1 MRKGAACVHAVRI
14 DRESKVPAWKQ
25 VSDGIRS
32 LVRAGT
38 LRAGD
43 RLPSLRS
50 LAQSLSVSIDT
61 VQAAYRELEAE
72 GWIAAKRGSGFR
84 VEEARFAAAA
94 PAAAPT
100 AKPAAR
106 PPRISSR
113 AEAAREAVRFYR
125 GRSRGSGPFSPYGRT
140 MGDIADPEWLRI
152 TSSVSRSPWVASG
165 SANPAGDPA
174 FRKIIAER
182 LREYRGIACSPE
194 QIVVTSGLVG
204 NLFTAASVLF
214 EEGDAV
220 GVETPAPSFFSRV
233 LRFAGAVPVYLPT
246 DGEGIRF
253 GKDSDP
259 AIRGVFAVPSAQL
272 PLSVTMSPA
281 RRRELLAEAARRG
294 AWVLED
300 GMEDFL
306 WFEGQPLPPLFS
318 EAGPGGPVVY
328 MESFTLQFFA
338 GIRTGFLVA
347 PEGLADAFA
356 GARLLCDRASG
367 EEAQRSL
374 CRFMESPAYDAYLRK
389 AKRRF
394 LANRE
399 ALLESA
405 DEFTA
410 FGRLQL
416 PPCGVHATLFLS
428 GIADAEAARAA
439 AALGISTRAL
449 SSYDSGGAA
458 LNGLELGFGSGDPAA
473 VRKACRILLSVLRKL
488 AH

>member
-1 MRKGAACVHAVRI
+1 MRKGAACVHSLPI
-14 DRESKVPAWKQ
+14 DRGSAVPAWKQ
-25 VSDGIRS
+25 AADGIRS

-50 LAQSLSVSIDT
+50 LALSLSVSVDT
-61 VQAAYRELEAE
+61 VQSAYRELEAE
-72 GWIAAKRGSGFR
+72 GWISAKRGSGFR
-84 VEEARFAAAA
+84 VEEAKFAAPA
-94 PAAAPT
+94 PAAAGD
-100 AKPAAR
+100 AKPAVR
-106 PPRISSR
+106 PARISSR

-125 GRSRGSGPFSPYGRT
+125 GRSPEPRPFAPYGRT
-140 MGDIADPEWLRI
+140 MGEIADPEWLRI

-165 SANPAGDPA
+165 NGNPAGDPA

-204 NLFTAASVLF
+204 NLFAAASVLF

-220 GVETPAPSFFSRV
+220 GVETPAPSVFPRV
-233 LRFAGAVPVYLPT
+233 LRFAGAVPAYLPT

-253 GKDSDP
+253 GEESDP
-259 AIRGVFAVPSAQL
+259 AIRGVFAVPSAQH

-281 RRRELLAEAARRG
+281 RRRALLAEAARRG

-306 WFEGQPLPPLFS
+306 WFEGQPQPPLFS
-318 EAGPGGPVVY
+318 EAAPGGPVVY
-328 MESFTLQFFA
+328 MESFTLQFFP

-347 PEGLADAFA
+347 PEELADAFA
-356 GARLLCDRASG
+356 GARLLSDRASG

-405 DEFTA
+405 DALAA
-410 FGRLQL
+410 FGRLQV
-416 PPCGVHATLFLS
+416 PPCGVHATLYLS
-428 GIADAEAARAA
+428 EIPDAEASRAA
-439 AALGISTRAL
+439 GARGVPVRAL
-449 SSYDSGGAA
+449 SSFDSGGAA
-458 LNGLELGFGSGDPAA
+458 VNGLVLGFGSGDPAA
-473 VRKACRILLSVLRKL
+473 VREASRVLLSVLREL